1 MIAVIQRVNWAKVI
15 VGAKIVGQIKQGY
28 LVYLGIMSEDT
39 EVDLKKIINKL
50 VNIRIMSDAE
60 GKMNKD
66 IVEVQGEILLIPQF
80 TLCADVNKGRRP
92 SFFKAK
98 RPQKAKEMF
107 KKAVKMLAGKGIRIE
122 KGVFG
127 AYMQVE
133 SENDG
138 PVTFIV
144 DSTKI

>member
-1 MIAVIQRVNWAKVI
+1 MIAVIQRVNQAKVI
-15 VGAKIVGQIKQGY
+15 VGAKMVGQIKQGY

-66 IVEVQGEILLIPQF
+66 IVEIQGEILLVPQF
-80 TLCADVNKGRRP
+80 TLCADVKSRRP
-92 SFFKAK
+92 SFTKAK
-98 RPQKAKEMF
+98 RPQEAKEMF
-107 KKAVKMLAGKGIRIE
+107 EKTVKMLAEEGIEVEKGI
-122 KGVFG
+122 FG

>member
-1 MIAVIQRVNWAKVI
+1 MIAVIQRVNWAKVTI
-15 VGAKIVGQIKQGY
+15 GAKIAGQIKQGY

-39 EVDLKKIINKL
+39 EIDLKKIINKL
-50 VNIRIMSDAE
+50 ANIRIMPDAE

-66 IVEVQGEILLIPQF
+66 IVEVQGEVLLVPQF
-80 TLCADVNKGRRP
+80 TLCADVKGRRP
-92 SFFKAK
+92 SFIRAK
-98 RPQKAKEMF
+98 KPQEAKEMF
-107 KKAVKMLAGKGIRIE
+107 EKAVKMLNGKGVKTQ

-138 PVTFIV
+138 PATFIV
-144 DSTKI
+144 DSTQI

>member
-80 TLCADVNKGRRP
+80 TLCADVKSRRP
-92 SFFKAK
+92 SFTKAK
-98 RPQKAKEMF
+98 RPQEAKEMF
-107 KKAVKMLAGKGIRIE
+107 EKTVKMLAEKGIEVE
-122 KGVFG
+122 KGIFG